1 MDPLIINIRDS
12 WVSGVSKFE
21 EKECIQGELYQIGRT
36 AIKLIQHCI
45 D

>member
-1 MDPLIINIRDS
+1 MDRRIINKRNT
-12 WVSGVSKFE
+12 WVSGSKFE

-36 AIKLIQHCI
+36 VINLIQHCI